1 MNIWPTPGILG
12 GFMTYR
18 GSNIKYFKIF
28 FFHPQGT
35 GCIITEHGRTGN
47 KILEGRSLFARC
59 LVTPHPLSP
68 IFFTNSEPNYAARI
82 WRDFSPPPCMPIS
95 LKNPQLHQSNL
106 ELVRKL
112 LNLSCLDCQR
122 SFPKHKT
129 SFCLMCQPHS
139 KF

>member
-59 LVTPHPLSP
+59 LVTPIPCHQ
-68 IFFTNSEPNYAARI
+68 FFLPTVNQTMQQEFGGTSAPR
-82 WRDFSPPPCMPIS
+82 
-95 LKNPQLHQSNL
+95 
-106 ELVRKL
+106 LV
-112 LNLSCLDCQR
+112 CLY
-122 SFPKHKT
+122 H
-129 SFCLMCQPHS
+129 
-139 KF
+139 